1 MPLDERTLRYLA
13 SLGITGAPAPA
24 APQGLASTLQQL
36 GGVGG
41 RRLPNPVSDRQT
53 IVAGGAPQQTI
64 NVNTGTTTPSGA
76 AKPST
81 ADESALASQ
90 AGWAGANEAVAPYLG
105 DWRATP
111 AQILAAAV
119 GGYQRSR
126 YAAQQDIAAQR
137 QQQQLFDLK
146 KQEMEAEQAGAQAQ
160 ADQRTAIMAEIRK
173 LPPGEQTIALL
184 DPEGWAKA
192 KAGQMFPEP
201 AKPMQVGNDVID
213 PTTGKL
219 IYRAPFAPQRPDA
232 RYDISGGVVL
242 DRFTGQTTGI
252 PVASAPDTQLG
263 KLLAEMNA
271 LAPDDPRREVYKAAI
286 SKATT
291 AAGGMSVGF
300 DENGNPVI
308 ETGGGSAPKP
318 PTGYRWTDSTYGNLE
333 PIPGGPGEAA
343 SAEIAGKAAMLPG
356 SIADVQSVRDML
368 IDENGDVK
376 YGHIAAANPPIPSIP
391 FLGSVGPLPSG
402 RDVTS
407 RITGAIDTLIRART
421 GAAATEGEMSRMTG
435 MYMPSYMDSPEV
447 VKSKLERLDR
457 DLRVMQDQFM
467 RGKGGV
473 ANAPQIPSPEV
484 QGQTIM
490 NKSGAREPAPT
501 VDNGQPSPAAQP
513 PAQKR
518 DPAAFIRDHW

>member
-41 RRLPNPVSDRQT
+41 RRLPNPVTDRQT

-64 NVNTGTTTPSGA
+64 NVNTGTTAPSGA
-76 AKPST
+76 ARPST
-81 ADESALASQ
+81 TDESALASQ

-146 KQEMEAEQAGAQAQ
+146 KQQMEAEQAGAQAQ

-201 AKPMQVGNDVID
+201 AKPMQVGNDLVD
-213 PTTGKL
+213 PMTGRL
-219 IYRAPFAPQRPDA
+219 VYRAPFAPRDPAQAPETWQTLSPDETRAMGYPEGVVVQRSSRGQLNTSFKPTNQSAGITFETPDGGTLSIGGSSGGQA
-232 RYDISGGVVL
+232 VKLPQGFYMGDPSPEAQAAGITSKVAAPLPGTPEYAKATESINASTVFRAKLDQMRQLYDEVGTQVMPGEAKGRLESLANDLKLSYALAKGQGALQKTDEQVISSVLGAVTSPMSLLPGGADQVKAQIGQAIQSVDRDISGLVTQYPWARIHG
-242 DRFTGQTTGI
+242 
-252 PVASAPDTQLG
+252 ASQ
-263 KLLAEMNA
+263 N
-271 LAPDDPRREVYKAAI
+271 V
-286 SKATT
+286 
-291 AAGGMSVGF
+291 
-300 DENGNPVI
+300 
-308 ETGGGSAPKP
+308 
-318 PTGYRWTDSTYGNLE
+318 
-333 PIPGGPGEAA
+333 
-343 SAEIAGKAAMLPG
+343 
-356 SIADVQSVRDML
+356 
-368 IDENGDVK
+368 
-376 YGHIAAANPPIPSIP
+376 
-391 FLGSVGPLPSG
+391 
-402 RDVTS
+402 
-407 RITGAIDTLIRART
+407 
-421 GAAATEGEMSRMTG
+421 
-435 MYMPSYMDSPEV
+435 
-447 VKSKLERLDR
+447 
-457 DLRVMQDQFM
+457 
-467 RGKGGV
+467 
-473 ANAPQIPSPEV
+473 PSPEV

-490 NKSGAREPAPT
+490 NKSGAREPASA
-501 VDNGQPSPAAQP
+501 VDNGPPSPAAQP